1 MQPAKP
7 VARSP
12 SPAVPPR
19 RRLVQVGALAAATL
33 LVGQPRR
40 SAAAALQGTLAY
52 GSTGY
57 TWAVPFVAEVG
68 GYWQQQ
74 GLALKSLEFP
84 TGRDAMQALL
94 AGSANFSTTTDTPLV
109 LAVLRGIKPRVLVN
123 FSRYSYDMKI
133 VAGERSGIDP
143 DVPASLKGR
152 KVGTPAGTSGQ
163 YALARYLAFAG
174 LQRGDVTEV
183 HLAPGDLIGALSR
196 GDIDAFSWTAQAAQ
210 AALRQTGGKA
220 RLLRQDG
227 YETFFRSHQLLLVND
242 ATFEKQQP
250 LVDAVVRALLE
261 AEQRIAADPAWP
273 ELISPRLRIS
283 ADEIRQATTSV
294 FEFQSRFDEAFL
306 DDLVT
311 HARWAI
317 EAGLSKAPDGD
328 LRALFRSVLVEAPL
342 KAVAP
347 GRVTLS

>member
-1 MQPAKP
+1 MPP
-7 VARSP
+7 VIVEP
-12 SPAVPPR
+12 SSLVVQDAR
-19 RRLVQVGALAAATL
+19 RRFVQVGALAAASL
-33 LVGQPRR
+33 LGGLPQR
-40 SAAAALQGTLAY
+40 SAAAPLQGTLAF

-68 GYWQQQ
+68 GYWDRQ

-109 LAVLRGIKPRVLVN
+109 FAVLRGIKPRVLVN

-174 LQRGDVTEV
+174 LQRGDVTEIN
-183 HLAPGDLIGALSR
+183 LAPGDLIGALSR

-227 YETFFRSHQLLLVND
+227 YEAFFRSHQLLLVND
-242 ATFEKQQP
+242 ATFDKQRP
-250 LVDAVVRALLE
+250 LVDGVVRALLD
-261 AEQRIAADPAWP
+261 AEQRIATDPAWP
-273 ELISPRLRIS
+273 ELISPRLKIP

-317 EAGLSKAPDGD
+317 ETGLSKPPPGE
-328 LRALFRSVLVEAPL
+328 LRELFRSVLAETPL

-347 GRVTLS
+347 GRVTLA